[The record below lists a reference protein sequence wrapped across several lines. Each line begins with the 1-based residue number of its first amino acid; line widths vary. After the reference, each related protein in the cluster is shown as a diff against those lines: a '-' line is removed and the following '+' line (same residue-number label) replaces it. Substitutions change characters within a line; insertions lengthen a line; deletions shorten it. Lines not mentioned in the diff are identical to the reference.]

1 MNKKLIIIIAVVLV
15 VLVGGGIAAFMVLGN
30 KEPAEPV
37 IVYQEFQMEEMYT
50 NIKDPGKILKFQV
63 SVEYTNAELA
73 AEFEKNK
80 SKLVNNIYEYFRNTE
95 YDTLNKSNGQER
107 AREDIRDIVV
117 ETMGV
122 DAESITNVYFIQFII
137 QG

>member
-1 MNKKLIIIIAVVLV
+1 MNKKLIIIIAVVAV
-15 VLVGGGIAAFMVLGN
+15 VLIGGGVGAFMVLGSGGE
-30 KEPAEPV
+30 KEPV
-37 IVYQEFQMEEMYT
+37 VVYQEYQMEEMYT
-50 NIKDPGKILKFQV
+50 NIKDPGKILKFQL
-63 SVEYTNAELA
+63 SVEYTNPELA

-80 SKLVNNIYEYFRNTE
+80 SKLVNNVYEYFRNTE
-95 YDTLNKSNGQER
+95 YESLSKTNGQER
-107 AREDIRDIVV
+107 AREDIRDIIV

>member
-30 KEPAEPV
+30 KQPAEPV
-37 IVYQEFQMEEMYT
+37 IVYQEYQMEEMYT

>member
-15 VLVGGGIAAFMVLGN
+15 VLIGGGVGAFMLLGGGGS
-30 KEPAEPV
+30 KEPV
-37 IVYQEFQMEEMYT
+37 VVYQEYQMEEMYT
-50 NIKDPGKILKFQV
+50 NIKDPGKILKFQI
-63 SVEYTNAELA
+63 SIEYTSADMA
-73 AEFEKNK
+73 AAFEKNK
-80 SKLVNNIYEYFRNTE
+80 SKLVNNVYEYFRNTE
-95 YDTLNKSNGQER
+95 YQTLNKANGQER
-107 AREDIRDIVV
+107 AREDIRDIIV

>member
-1 MNKKLIIIIAVVLV
+1 MNKKLIIIIAVVAV
-15 VLVGGGIAAFMVLGN
+15 VLIGGGVGAFMVLSGGGE
-30 KEPAEPV
+30 KEPV
-37 IVYQEFQMEEMYT
+37 VVYQEYQMEEMYT
-50 NIKDPGKILKFQV
+50 NIKDPGKILKFQL
-63 SVEYTNAELA
+63 SVEYTNPELA

-80 SKLVNNIYEYFRNTE
+80 SKLVNNVYEYFRNTE
-95 YDTLNKSNGQER
+95 YESLSKTNGQER
-107 AREDIRDIVV
+107 AREDIRDIIV

>member
-1 MNKKLIIIIAVVLV
+1 MKKSLIIIIAVVAV
-15 VLVGGGIAAFMVLGN
+15 VLIGGGIAAFMMLSGGKE
-30 KEPAEPV
+30 KEPV
-37 IVYQEFQMEEMYT
+37 VVYQEYALEEMYT
-50 NIKDPGKILKFQV
+50 NIKDPGKILKFQI
-63 SVEYTNAELA
+63 SIEYTNAELA

-80 SKLVNNIYEYFRNTE
+80 SKLVNNVYEYFRNTE